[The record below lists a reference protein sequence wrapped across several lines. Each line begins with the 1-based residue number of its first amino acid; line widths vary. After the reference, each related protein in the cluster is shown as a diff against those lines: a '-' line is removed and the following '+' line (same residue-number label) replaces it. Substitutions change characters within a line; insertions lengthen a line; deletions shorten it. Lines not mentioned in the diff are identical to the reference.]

1 MQHKTK
7 CGYCAIVGPTNAG
20 KSTLMNRIIGKKI
33 SITSRK
39 VQTTRCRIT
48 GVHTTDDSQIVFVDT
63 PGLFDAKKPLE
74 RAMIEEIWSVLH
86 DVEMI
91 VLVIDALVEKSPP
104 NFTALD
110 RVIAKRR
117 ADQPF
122 LLVFNK
128 CDAVK
133 DKAKLLALAAAY
145 NEHHSFDATFMIAGE
160 KGDGV
165 DALIAGIQQRLPDSP
180 FFYPDDQVTDMS
192 ERLMAAEV
200 TREHLFDRLHQ
211 ELPYQ
216 MMVETTG
223 IETDDDGV
231 MIVNQNIIVARENH
245 RGIVVG
251 KKGESLKA
259 IGTAARRDLRTLFE
273 TPVRLFLHV
282 VVDENW
288 DRNAERL
295 RASGLSR
302 V

>member
-1 MQHKTK
+1 MQHETK

-48 GVHTTDDSQIVFVDT
+48 GVHTGDQTQIVFVDT

-91 VLVIDALVEKSPP
+91 VLVIDALVEKNPP

-110 RVIAKRR
+110 RVLERR
-117 ADQPF
+117 RPNQPF

-133 DKAKLLALAAAY
+133 DKTRLLELAQAY
-145 NEHHSFDATFMIAGE
+145 NAHHAFDATFMIAGE

-165 DALIAGIQQRLPDSP
+165 DALVAGIEKYLPVGP

-200 TREHLFDRLHQ
+200 TREHLFDRLHE

-223 IETDDDGV
+223 IETDEDDV
-231 MIVNQNIIVARENH
+231 MIIHQNIIVARENH
-245 RGIVVG
+245 RGMVVG
-251 KKGESLKA
+251 KKGATLKG

-273 TPVRLFLHV
+273 MPVRLFLHV

-288 DRNAERL
+288 DRNAARL